1 MLKPLNLFTFYQ
13 KKKKKMS
20 VEQDKLDICKEKFV
34 NLISELDDSQFHE
47 FQHFVTSAMGKLFIY
62 IF

>member
-13 KKKKKMS
+13 KKMS